1 MPAVFYQFVSYLQV
15 ECFHLNFTFNQILIS
30 DMHRSSINCPVYANF
45 IDWNYMFVST
55 VLDLS
60 DG

>member
-45 IDWNYMFVST
+45 ID
-55 VLDLS
+55 
-60 DG
+60 